1 MIVLFKIVLKWQ
13 ADLLWCSEGKTQHG
27 CFWGL
32 PGLSS
37 SASRVLIGIWSWNSH
52 LLGRTHLCMFIVQVS
67 QETELWDMIVLLG
80 RWSSKSQSLV
90 NWGRLVSALSLFRS
104 PGRQSFHFNMI
115 VYAKRQSWK
124 TVTVWKTWLCM
135 FILLKVSRSI
145 LEEMVVKWQDTQPLH
160 LRSQHS
166 HCRLILWSWNV
177 CLCVQLDKVSLLQG
191 IH

>member
-1 MIVLFKIVLKWQ
+1 MTLGKRLHGHCLGILGDRPLWVSMIVLFKIVLKWQ
-13 ADLLWCSEGKTQHG
+13 ADLLWCSEGKTRHG

-115 VYAKRQSWK
+115 VYAKDSLEKQWQCGRLDFACSFFLK
-124 TVTVWKTWLCM
+124 LVEVYLRKWLWNGRT
-135 FILLKVSRSI
+135 L
-145 LEEMVVKWQDTQPLH
+145 
-160 LRSQHS
+160 S
-166 HCRLILWSWNV
+166 HYT
-177 CLCVQLDKVSLLQG
+177 
-191 IH
+191 